1 MDHNPSWGC
10 AWKCRRP
17 GPSGRGTFHGGCF
30 HASAVYPPQQY
41 LSRRL
46 THRPIGKHATKW
58 QSTDE
63 VTHII
68 MSQEWDSAL
77 TPGMPLAQLFFT
89 IFILTVQRAD
99 SHVAAE
105 RQHGG
110 PATHHPQLRGYR
122 LTIRNSSAPGPTQE
136 VLLTTFSYRFHHRP
150 PRRRRSE
157 SEVEKGMGSIVIAP

>member
-1 MDHNPSWGC
+1 MDHNPSWGR
-10 AWKCRRP
+10 ARKCRRP

-30 HASAVYPPQQY
+30 HASAAHPPQQY

-110 PATHHPQLRGYR
+110 PATHHPTYEATASQFVSPAHPGQLKEFCLLHF
-122 LTIRNSSAPGPTQE
+122 LTGFVTDRPGDGA
-136 VLLTTFSYRFHHRP
+136 R
-150 PRRRRSE
+150 
-157 SEVEKGMGSIVIAP
+157 KAK